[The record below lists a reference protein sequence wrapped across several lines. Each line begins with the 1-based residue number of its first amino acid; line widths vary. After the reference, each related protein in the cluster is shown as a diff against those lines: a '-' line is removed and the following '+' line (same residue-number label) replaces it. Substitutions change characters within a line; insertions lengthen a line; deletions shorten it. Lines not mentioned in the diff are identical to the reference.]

1 LPIIKLA
8 QDIGAKMHKKKILI
22 VDDETDALSILEKEL
37 AARGYSIITAENGK
51 DALISAKSKHP
62 NLIILDVA
70 LPDMLGGEVAVKLK
84 EDLGTKNIPVIFL
97 SAMFTK
103 TEESKRGHV
112 VRSNIMFAK
121 PYDIGEL
128 LAAIKKLLGEKRKYR
143 LKKRRRV
150 NGPKKILIVDDEKDV
165 LRTMGLHL
173 KSSGYDVVF
182 AGDGASAISV
192 ALAKKPDLILLDI
205 CLPGGDAFYVMQQ
218 ITSNPQMA
226 ITPIIIITARDPS
239 EYKERT
245 LEAGAQA
252 FFQKPV
258 DVDKLLTVIQ
268 KILEEPLVKFW

>member
-1 LPIIKLA
+1 
-8 QDIGAKMHKKKILI
+8 MHKKKILI

-51 DALISAKSKHP
+51 DALISAKSNHP